1 MVKVDQA
8 DWFIQSGR
16 CLVTDPRADKYLKQ
30 VSDRGVQVQSR
41 QESKQTVQRFWYWD
55 EIKSQY

>member
-30 VSDRGVQVQSR
+30 VSDRGIQVQSR
-41 QESKQTVQRFWYWD
+41 QESKQTV
-55 EIKSQY
+55 

>member
-8 DWFIQSGR
+8 DWFIRSGR

-41 QESKQTVQRFWYWD
+41 QESKQTVQRFRYWD